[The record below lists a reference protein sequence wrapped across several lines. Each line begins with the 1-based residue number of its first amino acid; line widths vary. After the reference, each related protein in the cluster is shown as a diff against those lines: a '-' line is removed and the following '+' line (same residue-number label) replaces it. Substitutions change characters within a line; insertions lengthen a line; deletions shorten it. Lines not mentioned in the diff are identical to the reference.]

1 MAHQRHGVSLTTGQG
16 RRRRRSRSPLR
27 KASSSDTSSDPLQ
40 WIHRCECYFCTYRI
54 LENRRVA
61 YATFHLLDSAQCGT
75 IGSLNGPP
83 TWEQLV
89 LLIAACFG
97 PQIMLGGGSSADDMK
112 GDSNN
117 LVTDGGTLF
126 MGNNNGREEPRVGPH
141 DLDVSDA
148 RDIEV
153 GDGWH
158 NSPTQEGGYGSDG
171 SAVLAG
177 TNVILPAEAAASQA
191 QEFAQPVGAH
201 RAAMVRAL
209 TMAPGAAAA
218 RPFCVRI
225 EASST
230 SARTIL
236 AQTAL
241 KSCQRRR
248 LRV

>member
-1 MAHQRHGVSLTTGQG
+1 
-16 RRRRRSRSPLR
+16 
-27 KASSSDTSSDPLQ
+27 
-40 WIHRCECYFCTYRI
+40 
-54 LENRRVA
+54 
-61 YATFHLLDSAQCGT
+61 
-75 IGSLNGPP
+75 
-83 TWEQLV
+83 
-89 LLIAACFG
+89 
-97 PQIMLGGGSSADDMK
+97 MLGGGSSADDMK
-112 GDSNN
+112 GDGNN

-126 MGNNNGREEPRVGPH
+126 MGNNSGCEEPRVGPH
-141 DLDVSDA
+141 DLDVSDV

-171 SAVLAG
+171 SAVLDAG

-191 QEFAQPVGAH
+191 QEFAQPVGAD
-201 RAAMVRAL
+201 RAATVCAL

-218 RPFCVRI
+218 RSFCVRT

-241 KSCQRRR
+241 KSCQRQW
-248 LRV
+248 LRVRSISRRQPEQPHCDLWARVRERIG